1 MEILPP
7 IALAAVFLAVAIP
20 AYTRFVAVAHAHDIR
35 LGVWGHV
42 GAIAFAILFPLL
54 LALLFVA
61 FGWACWFGFVTLN
74 RLIRRLRGARDS
86 H

>member
-20 AYTRFVAVAHAHDIR
+20 AYTRFVAVAQAHDIQ

-54 LALLFVA
+54 LALLVVA
-61 FGWACWFGFVTLN
+61 ICWVCILFITAVHW
-74 RLIRRLRGARDS
+74 LIRRLRGARDS
-86 H
+86 R